1 MNQRQMWTSLG
12 LGALSIGLIALP
24 GISSQKKVS
33 ANAAPGTQSSSQ
45 EISQSQIHVKP
56 EVEIQTDPLDNE
68 IFVLVNEAGD
78 SDTLVRES
86 DDPKNADDENLQMF
100 MGTGGGWLG
109 VGVSEVSADKMK
121 ALKLPEERGAL
132 LGRIVPESPAAKAGL
147 KENDVVLEINGQRI
161 EGAEQFRRMI
171 HEIPAGR
178 TANLSVWRDGRSQN
192 VKVTVGKPESS
203 NMKVFAGGPKS
214 FAFAMPTM
222 PAMPDL
228 SGLEHLRTFSMVAPG
243 RPLLGIDAENLE
255 GDFGNYFGAPGGEGV
270 LVRGVFANSAAAKAG
285 LKVGDVITT
294 LNGERVRNASEL
306 REKLLTGREGKTI
319 KLGVLRNKS
328 EVTLTVELPQQ
339 RDEEE
344 HFLSERTHI

>member
-1 MNQRQMWTSLG
+1 
-12 LGALSIGLIALP
+12 
-24 GISSQKKVS
+24 
-33 ANAAPGTQSSSQ
+33 
-45 EISQSQIHVKP
+45 
-56 EVEIQTDPLDNE
+56 
-68 IFVLVNEAGD
+68 
-78 SDTLVRES
+78 
-86 DDPKNADDENLQMF
+86 
-100 MGTGGGWLG
+100 
-109 VGVSEVSADKMK
+109 MK
-121 ALKLPEERGAL
+121 ALKLSVERGAL

-178 TANLSVWRDGRSQN
+178 TANLTVWRDGRSQN

-228 SGLEHLRTFSMVAPG
+228 SGLEHLRTFSMVSPG
-243 RPLLGIDAENLE
+243 RPVLGIDAENLE

-306 REKLLTGREGKTI
+306 REKLLTSREGKTI

-328 EVTLTVELPQQ
+328 EVTLTIELPQQ
-339 RDEEE
+339 KEEEE
-344 HFLSERTHI
+344 HFLSERTNI